1 MKRAKRKQNM
11 DHIHLTGEKII
22 YMYAEEK
29 ILKYITFLRIDIP
42 LNI

>member
-11 DHIHLTGEKII
+11 DHIHPTGENIR

-29 ILKYITFLRIDIP
+29 ILKYITFSRTDIS